1 MRLIATHIVRGDFL
15 FNISSHDIL
24 KSHMKITSS
33 HSSATESTDKVVKVL
48 KKSGLVSKM
57 SLGIIKK
64 TKGKSGNMTI
74 KFLPMT
80 GGTKAIIVGGG
91 VVQEIY
97 IYTKQIEEVKKLFAN
112 L

>member
-1 MRLIATHIVRGDFL
+1 MQITR
-15 FNISSHDIL
+15 SH
-24 KSHMKITSS
+24 T
-33 HSSATESTDKVVKVL
+33 SATEATDKVVKAL
-48 KKSGLVSKM
+48 KKSGLASKM

-80 GGTKAIIVGGG
+80 GGTKATVVGGG

-97 IYTKQIEEVKKLFAN
+97 IYTKEIEEVKKLFVDSK
-112 L
+112 